1 MNGET
6 LPTSFIMG
14 KELRH
19 LPHTP
24 KRPGIEA
31 PAWTPKDFMIPEE
44 KKAAVARA
52 LHETFGVTEFA
63 DIRGMTKGLSSD
75 LVFRIVVRGA
85 PYLLRIMTRIDE
97 RMDPDRIFAC
107 MNSASRAG
115 LTPCV
120 RYSNAADGISITDFV
135 EAVPFPATQA
145 LVQLPG
151 TLRRLHALPPFPKAF
166 NYVTAHNGF
175 IWRFRNA
182 SLLAKEEIEDVFTR
196 YERACAT
203 YPRLDSD
210 MVSCHMDLKPENILF
225 DGQQVWLNGW
235 QAAFVNDRYFD
246 LAVAAN
252 FLLANDD
259 DELTYLERY
268 FGQRSNEYQ
277 RARFFLMRQ
286 VVHMLS
292 ATVFLMLGS
301 AGKPIDQSG
310 ELPSFIDFHR
320 RIWAGEVNLADNDL
334 KIVYG
339 RVHWEQLL
347 QKMRQAQFEEALR
360 IVSVQHSGLEVTRR
374 LLPLY
379 SPPTLKTNS
388 E

>member
-1 MNGET
+1 
-6 LPTSFIMG
+6 
-14 KELRH
+14 
-19 LPHTP
+19 
-24 KRPGIEA
+24 
-31 PAWTPKDFMIPEE
+31 MIPEE
-44 KKAAVARA
+44 KNAAVARA

-63 DIRGMTKGLSSD
+63 DIRRMTKGLSSD

-97 RMDPDRIFAC
+97 RMDPVRIFSC
-107 MNSASRAG
+107 MNTAADAG

-135 EAVPFPATQA
+135 EEVPLPATQA
-145 LVQLPG
+145 LVQLPDM
-151 TLRRLHALPPFPKAF
+151 LRRLHALPLFPKAF

-175 IWRFRNA
+175 IWRFRKA
-182 SLLAKEEIEDVFTR
+182 SLLPKDEVEEVFTR
-196 YERACAT
+196 YEPLCAT

-225 DGQQVWLNGW
+225 DGQQVWLVDW

-246 LAVAAN
+246 LAVVAN
-252 FLLANDD
+252 FLLANDA
-259 DELTYLERY
+259 DEVTYLERY
-268 FGQRSNEYQ
+268 FGQRPDEYQ

-286 VVHMLS
+286 MVHMFY
-292 ATVFLMLGS
+292 ATVFLLLGS

-310 ELPSFIDFHR
+310 ELPSFRNFHQ

-339 RVHWEQLL
+339 RVHWQQLL
-347 QKMRQAQFEEALR
+347 QNMRRAQFEEALR
-360 IVSVQHSGLEVTRR
+360 IVSEQDSGPEVMRR
-374 LLPLY
+374 LLPL
-379 SPPTLKTNS
+379 PQ
-388 E
+388 